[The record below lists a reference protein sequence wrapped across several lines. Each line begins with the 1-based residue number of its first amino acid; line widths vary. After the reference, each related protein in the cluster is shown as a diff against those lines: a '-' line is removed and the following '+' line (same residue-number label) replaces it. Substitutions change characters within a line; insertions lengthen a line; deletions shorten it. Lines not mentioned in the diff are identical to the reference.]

1 MTTSLPLPLAQ
12 LDAASIKLI
21 LFVGLGI
28 FLFVVALLTLLS
40 RYRMCPPDRVLV
52 VYGKLGSGQSSRC
65 YHGGSTFVLPVL
77 QSYQYLDLTPINI
90 ELELKG
96 ALSSQNIRIDAPA
109 SFTIGISTDPE
120 VMQNAATRLLGRSLD
135 EIQQLAGEIIMGQM
149 RVVFASMTI
158 EEINS
163 DREKL
168 ISLITKG
175 VEVELHKVG
184 LKMINGNIRDI
195 KDQSGYIDALGREA
209 AAKAINDAQ
218 IKVAQENQRGA
229 IGRAEAEREQAIRV
243 ANAQA
248 EAKRGQ
254 NTAQVMIAKSNA
266 DLAAETAEAQRRTEA
281 AQKVAAARALQ
292 ESYHAEQEAELA
304 RASREKAAQQADQIV
319 KAEIDKE
326 RIRIDAEAKAAQTKI
341 LQEGQAAAYLIQK
354 QAEAD
359 AVKRVA
365 EGEADGIRAKLSAE
379 ASGIQAKLTAEAEG
393 TRALLDAKAQG
404 FEKLL
409 RVADDTSGATQLLIA
424 ENIVRIAEIQ
434 AGAIKGLHFEKVVVM
449 GGGNGGGGPGNFV
462 QDLYKGVLPINEL
475 AKSVGLNLP
484 TFLGTPPPA
493 AAAATPVTQATVPVV
508 PETKLDVKIDP
519 RS

>member
-1 MTTSLPLPLAQ
+1 MLNIIFAGLAVVFILIITMT
-12 LDAASIKLI
+12 LI
-21 LFVGLGI
+21 
-28 FLFVVALLTLLS
+28 S
-40 RYRMCPPDRVLV
+40 RYRMCPPDRILV
-52 VYGKLGSGQSSRC
+52 VYGRLANGLSSRC
-65 YHGGSTFVLPVL
+65 FHGGSTFVVPFF
-77 QSYQYLDLTPINI
+77 QNYAYLDLTPINI
-90 ELELKG
+90 DIELKG

-109 SFTIGISTDPE
+109 SFTIGISTDGE

-135 EIQQLAGEIIMGQM
+135 EIQQLAAEIIMGQM

-168 ISLITKG
+168 ISLISKG

-184 LKMINGNIRDI
+184 LRMINGNIRDI
-195 KDQSGYIDALGREA
+195 KDQSGYIDALGKEA

-218 IKVAQENQRGA
+218 IRVAQENQRGA
-229 IGRAEAEREQAIRV
+229 VGRAEAEREQAVRV

-248 EAKRGQ
+248 EARKGQ
-254 NTAQVMIAKSNA
+254 NAAQVIIAKSDA
-266 DLAAETAEAQRRTEA
+266 DLAAEQAEAKRRTEA
-281 AQKVAAARALQ
+281 AQKVAEARALQ
-292 ESYHAEQEAELA
+292 ESYKAQQEAELA
-304 RASREKAAQQADQIV
+304 RAAREKAQQQADQIV
-319 KAEIDKE
+319 RAEVEKE
-326 RIRIDAEAKAAQTKI
+326 RIRIEAEAKAAQTKI
-341 LQEGQAAAYLIQK
+341 LQEGQAAAYIIQK

-359 AVKRVA
+359 GIKRVA
-365 EGEADGIRAKLSAE
+365 EGESDGIRAKLSAE
-379 ASGIQAKLTAEAEG
+379 ASGVQAKLTAEAEG

-434 AGAIKGLHFEKVVVM
+434 AGAIKGLQFEKVVVM
-449 GGGNGGGGPGNFV
+449 GGGSGNGQNGPGQFV

-484 TFLGTPPPA
+484 QFLGTPAEA
-493 AAAATPVTQATVPVV
+493 ANS
-508 PETKLDVKIDP
+508 EKKTKE
-519 RS
+519 S

>member
-1 MTTSLPLPLAQ
+1 MSP
-12 LDAASIKLI
+12 LI
-21 LFVGLGI
+21 LTVLSV
-28 FLFVVALLTLLS
+28 LLLLVVMFTMIS
-40 RYRMCPPDRVLV
+40 RYRMCPPDRILV
-52 VYGKLGSGQSSRC
+52 VYGSIAGGASSRC
-65 YHGGSTFVLPVL
+65 YHGGSTFVLPII

-90 ELELKG
+90 ELDLKG

-109 SFTIGISTDPE
+109 SFTIGVSTDPE

-158 EEINS
+158 EEING

-168 ISLITKG
+168 ISSITKG

-218 IKVAQENQRGA
+218 IRVAQENQRGA
-229 IGRAEAEREQAIRV
+229 VGRAEAEREQAIRV

-248 EAKRGQ
+248 EAKKGQ
-254 NTAQVMIAKSNA
+254 NTAAVVIAKSEA
-266 DLAAETAEAQRRTEA
+266 DLASEQAEAKRRTEA

-292 ESYHAEQEAELA
+292 ESYKAEQEAELA
-304 RASREKAAQQADQIV
+304 RAAREKAQQQADQIV

-326 RIRIDAEAKAAQTKI
+326 RVRIDAEAKASQTKI
-341 LQEGQAAAYLIQK
+341 LQEGQAAAYMIQK
-354 QAEAD
+354 QAEAEGIQ
-359 AVKRVA
+359 RVA
-365 EGEADGIRAKLSAE
+365 EGEAAGTRAKLTAE
-379 ASGIQAKLTAEAEG
+379 ATGIQAKLTAEAEG
-393 TRALLDAKAQG
+393 TRAILDAKAQG
-404 FEKLL
+404 FDKLL
-409 RVADDTSGATQLLIA
+409 KVADGTAGATQLLIA
-424 ENIVRIAEIQ
+424 ENIVRIAEVQ
-434 AGAIKGLHFEKVVVM
+434 AGAIKGLQFEKIVVM
-449 GGGNGGGGPGNFV
+449 GGNGTQGGAGQFV
-462 QDLYKGVLPINEL
+462 QDLYKGVLPLNEL

-484 TFLGTPPPA
+484 SFLGTQQTPA
-493 AAAATPVTQATVPVV
+493 QQATAAVAQAVPHV

-519 RS
+519 PRRS

>member
-1 MTTSLPLPLAQ
+1 MSNFPNFPMPTLI
-12 LDAASIKLI
+12 AAVLI
-21 LFVGLGI
+21 V
-28 FLFVVALLTLLS
+28 FLVLVVFLTLIS
-40 RYRMCPPDRVLV
+40 RYRMCPPDKILV
-52 VYGKLGSGQSSRC
+52 VYGRVGSGQSARC
-65 YHGGSTFVLPVL
+65 YHGGSTFVLPIL

-90 ELELKG
+90 EIELKG
-96 ALSSQNIRIDAPA
+96 ALSSQNIRIDTPA

-120 VMQNAATRLLGRSLD
+120 VMQNAATRLLGRTLD
-135 EIQQLAGEIIMGQM
+135 EVSQLASEIIMGQM

-158 EEINS
+158 EEINN

-168 ISLITKG
+168 IAAITKG

-184 LKMINGNIRDI
+184 LRMINGNIRDI
-195 KDQSGYIDALGREA
+195 KDLSGYIDALGKEA

-254 NTAQVMIAKSNA
+254 NTAQVMIAKSDA
-266 DLAAETAEAQRRTEA
+266 DLAAETAEAKRRTEA
-281 AQKVAAARALQ
+281 AQNVAAARAQQ
-292 ESYHAEQEAELA
+292 ESYKAQQEAELA
-304 RASREKAAQQADQIV
+304 RASMEKAHQQAEQIV

-326 RIRIDAEAKAAQTKI
+326 RVRIDAEAKAAQTTI
-341 LQEGQAAAYLIQK
+341 LQEGQAKAYMIQK
-354 QAEAD
+354 QAEAEGIQ
-359 AVKRVA
+359 RVA
-365 EGEADGIRAKLSAE
+365 EGEAAGIRAKLGAE

-393 TRALLDAKAQG
+393 TRALLDAKSQG

-409 RVADDTSGATQLLIA
+409 KVASDTAGATQLLIA

-434 AGAIKGLHFEKVVVM
+434 AGAIKGLQFEKVIVM
-449 GGGNGGGGPGNFV
+449 GGGNGTSGSAGQFV
-462 QDLYKGVLPINEL
+462 QDLYKGVLPLNEL

-484 TFLGTPPPA
+484 SFLGTPASPPA
-493 AAAATPVTQATVPVV
+493 TPPVVTQTVPTV
-508 PETKLDVKIDP
+508 PETKLDVTIDP
-519 RS
+519 RSRS

>member
-1 MTTSLPLPLAQ
+1 MIEIIAISLVVVFLLII
-12 LDAASIKLI
+12 ASTLI
-21 LFVGLGI
+21 
-28 FLFVVALLTLLS
+28 S
-40 RYRMCPPDRVLV
+40 RYRMCPPDKILV
-52 VYGKLGSGQSSRC
+52 VYGKVASGLSSKC
-65 YHGGSTFVLPVL
+65 YHGGATFVVPFF
-77 QSYQYLDLTPINI
+77 QSYSYLDLTPITLDI
-90 ELELKG
+90 ELKG

-135 EIQQLAGEIIMGQM
+135 EVQQLAAEIIMGQM

-158 EEINS
+158 EEINN

-168 ISLITKG
+168 IAAITKG

-184 LKMINGNIRDI
+184 LRMINGNIRDI
-195 KDQSGYIDALGREA
+195 KDQSGYIDALGKESA
-209 AAKAINDAQ
+209 ARAINDAQ
-218 IKVAQENQRGA
+218 IKVAQENQRGS

-254 NTAQVMIAKSNA
+254 NTAQAIIAKSDA
-266 DLAAETAEAQRRTEA
+266 DLASEQAEAKRRVEA
-281 AQKVAAARALQ
+281 AQKVAEARALQ
-292 ESYHAEQEAELA
+292 EGYKAQQEAELA
-304 RASREKAAQQADQIV
+304 RAAREKAQQQADQIV

-326 RIRIDAEAKAAQTKI
+326 RVRIDAEAKAAQSKI
-341 LQEGQAAAYLIQK
+341 LQEGQSAAYIIQK
-354 QAEAD
+354 DAEAEG
-359 AVKRVA
+359 VKRVA
-365 EGEADGIRAKLSAE
+365 EGEAAGIRAKLSAE
-379 ASGIQAKLTAEAEG
+379 ATGIQAKLTAEAEG

-409 RVADDTSGATQLLIA
+409 RVADDTAGATQLLIA

-434 AGAIKGLHFEKVVVM
+434 AGAIKGLSFEKVIVM
-449 GGGNGGGGPGNFV
+449 GGAGGGASAGPGQFV

-484 TFLGTPPPA
+484 SFLGTTPPEAPKTAPA
-493 AAAATPVTQATVPVV
+493 KPVADD
-508 PETKLDVKIDP
+508 KA
-519 RS
+519 

>member
-1 MTTSLPLPLAQ
+1 MSPLYLV
-12 LDAASIKLI
+12 LISIA
-21 LFVGLGI
+21 VV
-28 FLFVVALLTLLS
+28 FLMIIALTLVS
-40 RYRMCPPDRVLV
+40 RYRMCPPDRILV
-52 VYGKLGSGQSSRC
+52 VFGKVASGQSSKC
-65 YHGGSTFVLPVL
+65 YHGGATFVMPFF
-77 QSYQYLDLTPINI
+77 QSFAYLDLTPITLDI
-90 ELELKG
+90 ELKG

-135 EIQQLAGEIIMGQM
+135 EVQQLAAEIIMGQM

-158 EEINS
+158 EEINN

-168 ISLITKG
+168 IAAITKG

-184 LKMINGNIRDI
+184 LRMINGNIRDI
-195 KDQSGYIDALGREA
+195 KDQSGYIDALGKESA
-209 AAKAINDAQ
+209 ARAINDAQ
-218 IKVAQENQRGA
+218 IKVAQENQRGS

-254 NTAQVMIAKSNA
+254 NTAQVMIAKSDA
-266 DLAAETAEAQRRTEA
+266 DLASEQAEARRRVEA
-281 AQKVAAARALQ
+281 SQKVAEARALQ
-292 ESYHAEQEAELA
+292 EGYKAQQEAELA
-304 RASREKAAQQADQIV
+304 RADRDKAQQQADQIV

-326 RIRIDAEAKAAQTKI
+326 RVRIDAEAKAAQTRI
-341 LQEGQAAAYLIQK
+341 IQEGQSAAYVIQK
-354 QAEAD
+354 DAEAEG
-359 AVKRVA
+359 VRRVA
-365 EGEADGIRAKLSAE
+365 EGEAAGIRAKLSAE
-379 ASGIQAKLTAEAEG
+379 ATGIQAKLMAEAEG

-409 RVADDTSGATQLLIA
+409 RVADDTAGATQLLIA

-434 AGAIKGLHFEKVVVM
+434 AGAIKGLSFEKVIVM
-449 GGGNGGGGPGNFV
+449 GGGGANGGAGNGPGQFV

-484 TFLGTPPPA
+484 AFLGTEGKTAPG
-493 AAAATPVTQATVPVV
+493 ATGGEQ
-508 PETKLDVKIDP
+508 KQGQ
-519 RS
+519 S

>member
-1 MTTSLPLPLAQ
+1 MQNIPSLIYVVLAVFIA
-12 LDAASIKLI
+12 LVVFFSLI
-21 LFVGLGI
+21 
-28 FLFVVALLTLLS
+28 S
-40 RYRMCPPDRVLV
+40 RYRMCPPDRILV
-52 VYGKLGSGQSSRC
+52 VYGNIRGGLSSRC

-77 QSYQYLDLTPINI
+77 QSYQYLDLTPISI

-158 EEINS
+158 EEING

-168 ISLITKG
+168 ISSITKG

-229 IGRAEAEREQAIRV
+229 IGKAESEREQAIRV

-266 DLAAETAEAQRRTEA
+266 DLAAENAEAKRRTEA
-281 AQKVAAARALQ
+281 AQNVAAARAKQ
-292 ESYHAEQEAELA
+292 ESYKAQQEAELA
-304 RASREKAAQQADQIV
+304 RASMEKAHQQADQIV

-326 RIRIDAEAKAAQTKI
+326 RIRINAEATAAQAKI
-341 LQEGQAAAYLIQK
+341 LQEGQSAAYLVQK

-359 AVKRVA
+359 AVKRIA
-365 EGEADGIRAKLSAE
+365 QGEAAGIRAKLGAE
-379 ASGIQAKLTAEAEG
+379 ASGIQAKLMAEAEG
-393 TRALLDAKAQG
+393 TRALLDAKSQG

-409 RVADDTSGATQLLIA
+409 KVASDTSGATQLLIA

-434 AGAIKGLHFEKVVVM
+434 AGAIKGLQFERLFVM
-449 GGGNGGGGPGNFV
+449 GGANRPAAGQFV
-462 QDLYKGVLPINEL
+462 QDLYKGVLPLSEL

-484 TFLGTPPPA
+484 SFLGTEAGAGPKITQ
-493 AAAATPVTQATVPVV
+493 TPPVV
-508 PETKLDVKIDP
+508 PETKLEVKIDP
-519 RS
+519 PRRS

>member
-1 MTTSLPLPLAQ
+1 MPDLSHLPNHMSSLVAIVFGVVLFLVVFF
-12 LDAASIKLI
+12 SLI
-21 LFVGLGI
+21 
-28 FLFVVALLTLLS
+28 S
-40 RYRMCPPDRVLV
+40 RYRMCPPDRILV
-52 VYGKLGSGQSSRC
+52 VYGNIRGGLSSRC
-65 YHGGSTFVLPVL
+65 YHGGSTFVLPIL

-158 EEINS
+158 EEING

-168 ISLITKG
+168 ISSITKG

-218 IKVAQENQRGA
+218 IKVAQENQRGS

-254 NTAQVMIAKSNA
+254 NTAQVMIAKSDA
-266 DLAAETAEAQRRTEA
+266 DLAAETAEAKRRTEA
-281 AQKVAAARALQ
+281 AQKVAEARAKQ
-292 ESYHAEQEAELA
+292 ESYHAQQEAELA
-304 RASREKAAQQADQIV
+304 RASMEKAHQQAEQIV

-326 RIRIDAEAKAAQTKI
+326 RMRIDAEAKASQTKI
-341 LQEGQAAAYLIQK
+341 LQEGQAAAYMIQK
-354 QAEAD
+354 QAEAEGLQ
-359 AVKRVA
+359 RVA
-365 EGEADGIRAKLSAE
+365 EGEAAGIRAKLSAE

-393 TRALLDAKAQG
+393 TRALLDAKSQG

-409 RVADDTSGATQLLIA
+409 KVADDTAGATQLLIA

-449 GGGNGGGGPGNFV
+449 GGGNGGQAGAGQFV
-462 QDLYKGVLPINEL
+462 QDLYKGVLPLNEL

-484 TFLGTPPPA
+484 SFLGTQA
-493 AAAATPVTQATVPVV
+493 QGTTPVISQAVPIV
-508 PETKLDVKIDP
+508 PETKLEVKIDP
-519 RS
+519 PRRS

>member
-1 MTTSLPLPLAQ
+1 MPNLPSDLPMQTIIGGVL
-12 LDAASIKLI
+12 LVI
-21 LFVGLGI
+21 LVVVI
-28 FLFVVALLTLLS
+28 FLTMIS

-52 VYGKLGSGQSSRC
+52 VYGKLRHGQSSRC
-65 YHGGSTFVLPVL
+65 YHGGSTFVLPIL
-77 QSYQYLDLTPINI
+77 QSYSYLDLTPINI

-109 SFTIGISTDPE
+109 SFTIGVSTDPE

-168 ISLITKG
+168 ISSITKG

-218 IKVAQENQRGA
+218 IKVAQENQRGS

-254 NTAQVMIAKSNA
+254 NTAQVMIAKSDA
-266 DLAAETAEAQRRTEA
+266 DLAIEAAEAKRRTEA
-281 AQKVAAARALQ
+281 AQKVAEARALQ
-292 ESYHAEQEAELA
+292 ESYKAQQEAELA
-304 RASREKAAQQADQIV
+304 RASMEKAHQQAEQIV
-319 KAEIDKE
+319 AAEIDKE
-326 RIRIDAEAKAAQTKI
+326 RIRIEAEGKAAQTKI
-341 LQEGQAAAYLIQK
+341 IQEGQAAAYIIQK

-359 AVKRVA
+359 GIQRVA
-365 EGEADGIRAKLSAE
+365 EGEASGIRAKLNAE

-409 RVADDTSGATQLLIA
+409 KVADDTSGATQLLIA

-434 AGAIKGLHFEKVVVM
+434 AGAIKGLQFEKVVVM
-449 GGGNGGGGPGNFV
+449 GGGNGNGGGAGQFV
-462 QDLYKGVLPINEL
+462 QDLYKGVLPLNEI

-484 TFLGTPPPA
+484 AFLGTP
-493 AAAATPVTQATVPVV
+493 AATTASSVVTPSPVPAV

-519 RS
+519 RRA